1 MVESKKRAFNF
12 DRALDDALEEELA
25 YRRSHLG
32 KGHTTLSELVREFLT
47 DGLLAAKAARA
58 ETATTTVERPT
69 IKP

>member
-25 YRRSHLG
+25 YRRSFLG

-58 ETATTTVERPT
+58 PTATTVEQPT
-69 IKP
+69 TKP